1 MTTARNGLKEAN
13 NVVRSIYHQIT
24 CGDAPLNDLSAIR
37 SLLSDNGTGNNHPH
51 QTNGNDPSVNPEGND
66 TLSSTASEH
75 SCNSSMGPASSSL
88 PFKKPTKLPPRP
100 PGSKRGG
107 EREGA
112 SSLSY
117 DGDAADLECEAPGAV
132 LTGTVSLARLCRR
145 TEESVGSGMAL
156 SARGE
161 SDGPTPRRHNGGS
174 AIDLTQLQL
183 DGLGHF
189 TENDGDENDS
199 EQDEIGHSRISF
211 CYDENI
217 GDYSQ
222 FNEQY
227 TNASLRQ
234 SEQAGAEQ
242 SSVTH
247 QKSFPNKASETT
259 SHEKPRMQMFASEY
273 ARILSSSKHSTA
285 VNHRSRR
292 PSNMGNMM
300 VSSKLKARLS
310 RNDND
315 SNTASGGIPTLDECS
330 SAVASAAITD
340 IVVTSGS
347 DPPPRGYYRA
357 FPLES
362 PEKNMTST
370 RKRSKRLYLNAK
382 KEVNWDRAVQRPC
395 VTAICVIYPDRNEF
409 VPPGFSVV
417 RHYRTHGYSQQT
429 RGKDVDNAESGSS
442 SSSPANINPSSSGER
457 VYLCYRRSRE
467 GNPITGI
474 LCLKPTKGDLI
485 PEGYTVLER
494 TPRNFVA
501 DMSAKTSDHPTFLAY
516 RQRLENLECLRPLP
530 LVLAVLHSRS
540 TDGGRREL
548 KAYYCTGGTVVF
560 SDVGHLHIMDRSTHS
575 LLSSSSAQS
584 RLTLIQLSRK
594 ESGNAVPKW
603 GSSASSHSSAHS
615 QSQGQRRDSKNE
627 RGVLFESLGNHCE
640 DDLSVSSSHQFA
652 DQDIKYDSASASSFE
667 TPIESTVTRSP
678 SHESLSSYCT
688 SATSKSSPTLSLL
701 KRTTP
706 RYHSLFSHSDDTLQ
720 ACFDAMHFIPSIECA
735 RSSARFGDSSFLQS
749 RVTVITP
756 ILTACYTSQGG
767 SALLAVEGLT
777 SLLKDTLFFEPDVV
791 PYDEDGTFCDDVVE
805 SSVRL
810 TLLDLAIQVVCD
822 VATSSARETYFRSCV
837 DFVSDAVRYARG
849 KLNNRTIGFVLRFY
863 LFVFYFGASIP
874 SSGWPFNTEWN
885 HSNSGIV
892 DDVLLSDDFDS
903 IVREKSS
910 LIGVYL
916 PGGAPQAAAIA
927 LKELVSMMI
936 GRLGAGMNSPSSSTV
951 EETSNLRTVARHIV
965 TEIVENAMN
974 KVDVANLTQ
983 LALYQIHRS
992 GGSELFWHD
1001 MINSCGTGLFGH
1013 DTLSSRGLAHA
1024 NIIAFAILTSFV
1036 KISSGKVRVISNN
1049 SEPVPRDVASK
1060 LLSLELLLFFI
1071 KTWQNSI
1078 HGKNITQ
1085 DSDDNASS
1093 GSVLCP
1099 VGDERN
1105 SAATMVYVMRRLI
1118 IPTLLSNTS
1127 SALEDCRVFRRVLRI
1142 ISQFWSNPY
1151 FRARMDIDLAVL
1163 MEHYVLR
1170 SLCMGAQVN
1179 RTVAFAPADGEG
1191 EAPTVTDD
1199 MPSLLNQQLDVLE
1212 EMSVW
1217 FSLDH
1222 KEIIDFYLKFDIGHD
1237 GSLPATYCSL
1247 CTKIIEALCNLAE
1260 QCGAIICEHS
1270 RFTSINGANTS
1281 PRKSGLSPRASDVSH
1296 MAHVRE
1302 TAQLLRERSFNV
1314 ITLIVKSMMR
1324 CASIKQYPTS
1334 PVKKLLASEQDADQV
1349 ITFGMSPQ
1357 LSPAIADDN
1366 NIIDYWHTSIERRKA
1381 PLQPIFNHPSRTSF
1395 ESDSSQSLNIKN
1407 SRSEDSSKY
1416 SMSQHKKE
1424 ALDIAFDLISTKG
1437 LKKGLDYL
1445 IACHLLTS
1453 SPRDVSSFLR
1463 IHQSSID
1470 PEILGDYLGE
1480 GGIDGA
1486 DKDYWNHI
1494 RFNYTRA
1501 ISFVGMNVEQGLRHY
1516 LTGCGFRLPGEA
1528 QKIDRIISTFSQCYW
1543 EDNAGDLQKCP
1554 FQDQDTVFLV
1564 SFAIIMLN
1572 TDLHKAS
1579 ASGQK
1584 GRAPKKMTRNEFI
1597 ANLRHVYNSVDKFRD
1612 YLITIYDSIEANPI
1626 EISNFPRSAQKGIG
1640 FDRTSP
1646 SLPFRDDS
1654 DFATSIQLWVRGVKR
1669 AQELLRTLAVRHD
1682 GIVSVHD
1689 QVHDESTLLELTY
1702 EMFGSTWHLFHGII
1716 NTTIDN
1722 AYIDLTGLD
1731 CCVDLLEYS
1740 ICTAS
1745 FLDMSLER
1753 SAFSKLLGRVNR
1765 FNELK
1770 VSKDESHQES
1780 LVDNNT
1786 MNSFST
1792 VGLNELNEVRNL
1804 SQQMRT
1810 SLFID
1815 DSKVDAM
1822 KRVAMR
1828 IRNGEILL
1836 NDPSRTFVREGDL
1849 IKRHQ
1854 LAGRSS
1860 TYRFFLFSDVL
1871 LYAHKSAH
1879 GDYKVHE
1886 ELPLHLMKVE
1896 DYESP
1901 ATNKARKN
1909 TFHIHHPNKSFLVV
1923 APSLA
1928 EKQWWVDDIRSSIK
1942 KEIKRKAR
1950 IESARKAA
1958 SSAEK

>member
-1 MTTARNGLKEAN
+1 
-13 NVVRSIYHQIT
+13 
-24 CGDAPLNDLSAIR
+24 
-37 SLLSDNGTGNNHPH
+37 
-51 QTNGNDPSVNPEGND
+51 
-66 TLSSTASEH
+66 
-75 SCNSSMGPASSSL
+75 
-88 PFKKPTKLPPRP
+88 
-100 PGSKRGG
+100 
-107 EREGA
+107 
-112 SSLSY
+112 
-117 DGDAADLECEAPGAV
+117 
-132 LTGTVSLARLCRR
+132 
-145 TEESVGSGMAL
+145 
-156 SARGE
+156 
-161 SDGPTPRRHNGGS
+161 
-174 AIDLTQLQL
+174 
-183 DGLGHF
+183 
-189 TENDGDENDS
+189 
-199 EQDEIGHSRISF
+199 
-211 CYDENI
+211 
-217 GDYSQ
+217 
-222 FNEQY
+222 
-227 TNASLRQ
+227 
-234 SEQAGAEQ
+234 
-242 SSVTH
+242 
-247 QKSFPNKASETT
+247 
-259 SHEKPRMQMFASEY
+259 
-273 ARILSSSKHSTA
+273 
-285 VNHRSRR
+285 
-292 PSNMGNMM
+292 
-300 VSSKLKARLS
+300 S

-315 SNTASGGIPTLDECS
+315 SNTAAGGIPTLEDCS

-340 IVVTSGS
+340 IIVTSGS
-347 DPPPRGYYRA
+347 DPPPRGYYRV

-362 PEKNMTST
+362 HEKNITST
-370 RKRSKRLYLNAK
+370 RKRSKQLYLNAK

-395 VTAICVIYPDRNEF
+395 VTAVCVIYPDRNEF

-417 RHYRTHGYSQQT
+417 RHYRAQSGGSSQQAK
-429 RGKDVDNAESGSS
+429 GKEIDNAELGGASS
-442 SSSPANINPSSSGER
+442 SAANINPSSSGER

-501 DMSAKTSDHPTFLAY
+501 DISTKTSDHPMFLAY

-530 LVLAVLHSRS
+530 LVLAVLNSR
-540 TDGGRREL
+540 THDGGRREL
-548 KAYYCTGGTVVF
+548 RAYYCTGGTVVS

-584 RLTLIQLSRK
+584 RLTLIQLSRR
-594 ESGNAVPKW
+594 ESGGTVPKW
-603 GSSASSHSSAHS
+603 ASSTSSHSSANSHS
-615 QSQGQRRDSKNE
+615 QRQPRRESKNE
-627 RGVLFESLGNHCE
+627 RGVLFESPGNNCE
-640 DDLSVSSSHQFA
+640 EDSSASSGHQFVE
-652 DQDIKYDSASASSFE
+652 QDIKCDSTSASSLE
-667 TPIESTVTRSP
+667 TPIENTMTRTP
-678 SHESLSSYCT
+678 SHESLSSYST
-688 SATSKSSPTLSLL
+688 SATSKVSPTLSVF

-706 RYHSLFSHSDDTLQ
+706 RYRSLFSHSDDTLQ

-735 RSSARFGDSSFLQS
+735 RSSARVGDSSFLQS

-767 SALLAVEGLT
+767 CALLAVEGLT
-777 SLLKDTLFFEPDVV
+777 SLLKDTSFFEPDTV
-791 PYDEDGTFCDDVVE
+791 PNDKEGALCDDVIE

-837 DFVSDAVRYARG
+837 DFVSDAVRYADG

-874 SSGWPFNTEWN
+874 SSGWPFNKEWN
-885 HSNSGIV
+885 ESKTGMI
-892 DDVLLSDDFDS
+892 DDVLLSDDFES
-903 IVREKSS
+903 IVGEKNS
-910 LIGVYL
+910 LTGVYL

-927 LKELVSMMI
+927 LRELVSIMLS
-936 GRLGAGMNSPSSSTV
+936 RLGAGMNSPSSSSIGERSSSQTI
-951 EETSNLRTVARHIV
+951 ARHIV

-1001 MINSCGTGLFGH
+1001 MINSCGTGLFAH
-1013 DTLSSRGLAHA
+1013 NVLSNRGLAHS

-1036 KISSGKVRVISNN
+1036 KISSGKVRVISSN

-1071 KTWQNSI
+1071 KTWHNSI
-1078 HGKNITQ
+1078 HGTDILR
-1085 DSDDNASS
+1085 DADDNASS
-1093 GSVLCP
+1093 CSVFRT
-1099 VGDERN
+1099 VGDEAN
-1105 SAATMVYVMRRLI
+1105 SAATMVYIMRRLI
-1118 IPTLLSNTS
+1118 IPTLLSNTP

-1142 ISQFWSNPY
+1142 ISEFWSNPY
-1151 FRARMDIDLAVL
+1151 YRGRMDIDLAVL

-1170 SLCMGAQVN
+1170 MLCMGAQVN
-1179 RTVAFAPADGEG
+1179 RTVTFVPSDDEG
-1191 EAPTVTDD
+1191 ESPAVTDD
-1199 MPSLLNQQLDVLE
+1199 MPSLFNQQLDVLE

-1217 FSLDH
+1217 FSFDH
-1222 KEIIDFYLKFDIGHD
+1222 TEIIDFYLKFDIGND
-1237 GSLPATYCSL
+1237 GSLPATYCNL

-1281 PRKSGLSPRASDVSH
+1281 PRKSSTSPRASDVSH
-1296 MAHVRE
+1296 MAHARE
-1302 TAQLLRERSFNV
+1302 TAQLLREKSFKV

-1324 CASIKQYPTS
+1324 CASITKYPQS

-1349 ITFGMSPQ
+1349 VTFGMSPQ

-1381 PLQPIFNHPSRTSF
+1381 PLQPIFNHLSRTSF
-1395 ESDSSQSLNIKN
+1395 ESDSSQSLGIKN

-1424 ALDIAFDLISTKG
+1424 AFDIAFDLISTKG

-1480 GGIDGA
+1480 GGIDGS

-1494 RFNYTRA
+1494 RFNFTRA

-1579 ASGQK
+1579 GPK
-1584 GRAPKKMTRNEFI
+1584 GRAPKKMSRNEFI

-1626 EISNFPRSAQKGIG
+1626 TISSFPRSAQKNIR
-1640 FDRTSP
+1640 FDRSSP
-1646 SLPFRDDS
+1646 SLPFRDDN
-1654 DFATSIQLWVRGVKR
+1654 DFATSIQSWVRGVKR

-1682 GIVSVHD
+1682 AVVSVYDQLHD
-1689 QVHDESTLLELTY
+1689 NSTVLELTY
-1702 EMFGSTWHLFHGII
+1702 EMFGSSWHLFHGII

-1722 AYIDLTGLD
+1722 AYIDLAGLD
-1731 CCVDLLEYS
+1731 CCIDLLEYS
-1740 ICTAS
+1740 VCTAS
-1745 FLDMSLER
+1745 FLGMSLER

-1770 VSKDESHQES
+1770 ENKDEVLQQSI
-1780 LVDNNT
+1780 VGDNT
-1786 MNSFST
+1786 MHSFPT
-1792 VGLNELNEVRNL
+1792 VGLEELNEVRNL
-1804 SQQMRT
+1804 SQKMRM
-1810 SLFID
+1810 SLFFD
-1815 DSKVDAM
+1815 DSKVDSM

-1871 LYAHKSAH
+1871 VYAHKSAH

-1901 ATNKARKN
+1901 ATNKARKCS
-1909 TFHIHHPNKSFLVV
+1909 FHIHHPNKSFLVV
-1923 APSLA
+1923 APSPA

-1942 KEIKRKAR
+1942 KEIKRKAQ